1 MKRMTAVGFAT
12 AVMAAATLGM
22 ASAPTTQVTPRSQM
36 PVEQPAETASL
47 EVSPHDQSVELS
59 KKCKCPNGC
68 SMQKWMKKVMQK
80 AVGSGDAKKIAKALR
95 KIASKPVA
103 GYGEWK
109 AMAEAGAK
117 AADAGDLKAAKK
129 SCKACHKAYQKKY
142 RKDKAL
148 RCGSW

>member
-1 MKRMTAVGFAT
+1 MKRMTAVGLAT

-22 ASAPTTQVTPRSQM
+22 ASAPTTQVTPPFQAS
-36 PVEQPAETASL
+36 VEQPAETASL

-59 KKCKCPNGC
+59 KKCKCSGGC

-80 AVGSGDAKKIAKALR
+80 AVGSGDAKKVAKALR

-103 GYGEWK
+103 GYGKWK
-109 AMAEAGAK
+109 ALAEAGAK
-117 AADAGDLKAAKK
+117 AAESGDLKAAKK

-148 RCGSW
+148 CCGSW